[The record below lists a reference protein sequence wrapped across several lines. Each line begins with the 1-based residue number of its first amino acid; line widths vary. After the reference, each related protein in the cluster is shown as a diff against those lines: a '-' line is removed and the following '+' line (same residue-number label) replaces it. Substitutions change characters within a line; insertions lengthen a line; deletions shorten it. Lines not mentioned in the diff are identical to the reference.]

1 VNPPVLAR
9 ARDALP
15 ALRVVGEEIALPLP
29 VLYEPPGDLG
39 RDRVMAAVGAL
50 DRRPDAPGVLVLDA
64 GTCLVAT
71 VAVRGL
77 GVLGGA
83 ILPGPDLMAR
93 ALADGTA
100 VLPRVPVEAAP
111 PAIGRSTADSIRAG
125 IDAAIA
131 GAVRE
136 LIDRCR
142 AETHVDLDVVAAGT
156 GGGALAARVPGIDAV
171 HPFATLWGVYRS
183 ATA

>member
-1 VNPPVLAR
+1 MNPPVLAR

-29 VLYEPPGDLG
+29 MLYEPPGDLG

-71 VAVRGL
+71 VAVRGK

-93 ALADGTA
+93 ALAEGTSALPQVELSA
-100 VLPRVPVEAAP
+100 VAP
-111 PAIGRSTADSIRAG
+111 AFGRSTADSIRAG

-131 GAVRE
+131 GAVRQLVE
-136 LIDRCR
+136 RCR
-142 AETHVDLDVVAAGT
+142 AETEVALDVVAAGT
-156 GGGALAARVPGIDAV
+156 GGGALAARLPGIDAV

-183 ATA
+183 ASA